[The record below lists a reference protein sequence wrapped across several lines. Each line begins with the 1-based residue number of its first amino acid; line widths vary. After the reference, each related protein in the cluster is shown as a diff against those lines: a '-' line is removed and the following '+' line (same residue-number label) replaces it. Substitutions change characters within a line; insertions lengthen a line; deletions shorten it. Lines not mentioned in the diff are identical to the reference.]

1 MCAIVQSSR
10 INLYMRSMMAVCFY
24 ALHVLTGRLNIGG
37 EPRKYVL
44 INDDEQ

>member
-1 MCAIVQSSR
+1 MV
-10 INLYMRSMMAVCFY
+10 VCFY
-24 ALHVLTGRLNIGG
+24 PLHVLTGNLNIGG